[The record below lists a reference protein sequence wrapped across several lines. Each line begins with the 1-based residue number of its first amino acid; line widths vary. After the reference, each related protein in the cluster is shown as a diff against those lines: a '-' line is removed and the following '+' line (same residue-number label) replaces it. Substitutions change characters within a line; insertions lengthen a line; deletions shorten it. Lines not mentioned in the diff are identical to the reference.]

1 MSTPDF
7 LKSFFWEYGDA
18 KFDLNRNA
26 HLVME
31 RIMTRGSWKAMHWL
45 RDTYSTQQIKTFLIN
60 KGVNVLPPRELNYW
74 LFLTNTAPEERKL
87 LVAKAKKSQRSW
99 RGHAH

>member
-1 MSTPDF
+1 MNIPEF

-18 KFDLNRNA
+18 GIDVDRNA
-26 HLVME
+26 HLIME
-31 RIMTRGSWKAMHWL
+31 RIMVRGSWKAMDWL
-45 RDTYSTQQIKTFLIN
+45 RHTYYAQQIKAFLVS

-74 LFLTNTAPEERKL
+74 LLITDTASEERKK
-87 LVAKAKKSQRSW
+87 LVATAKKKQSSW

>member
-1 MSTPDF
+1 MNIPEF

-18 KFDLNRNA
+18 GIDVDRNA

-31 RIMTRGSWKAMHWL
+31 RIMTRGPWKAMHWL
-45 RDTYSTQQIKTFLIN
+45 RDTYSTQQIKAFLIN

-74 LFLTNTAPEERKL
+74 LLLTNTVPEERKT
-87 LVAKAKKSQRSW
+87 LVATAKIRQSSW
-99 RGHAH
+99 RGHAY